1 MEQAEPLDA
10 ELVTFAAERATLDE
24 QAMGLMARIAE
35 DEVTIDA
42 ELADVV
48 AKRAEAVDGIPAE
61 LLHEYESLR
70 ARSAASASPGSPAI
84 AARVATSRCRP
95 STSIAS
101 VVRRTTSSRTAP
113 SATACWF
120 ADLFFWF
127 VGVGWLLVVAVF
139 QSPALDYR
147 LVMLGTVVPL
157 ADAVTGGPWVL
168 HTLLASVALL
178 AIVMLATQRRR
189 LVRRRWL
196 GLPIGM
202 FIHLVLDGA
211 WANTHVFW
219 WPAFGVV
226 RSRPIA
232 RARPGRLSVVMEL
245 VGVAA
250 LLYAWNRFGL
260 RDPAARDRFLRTGQ
274 LPR

>member
-1 MEQAEPLDA
+1 M
-10 ELVTFAAERATLDE
+10 
-24 QAMGLMARIAE
+24 
-35 DEVTIDA
+35 
-42 ELADVV
+42 
-48 AKRAEAVDGIPAE
+48 
-61 LLHEYESLR
+61 
-70 ARSAASASPGSPAI
+70 
-84 AARVATSRCRP
+84 
-95 STSIAS
+95 
-101 VVRRTTSSRTAP
+101 
-113 SATACWF
+113 
-120 ADLFFWF
+120 FFWF
-127 VGVGWLLVVAVF
+127 IGVGWLLVVAVF

-147 LVMLGTVVPL
+147 LVMLGTVLPL

-219 WPAFGVV
+219 WPAFGVSFGHD
-226 RSRPIA
+226 RLPELDR
-232 RARPGRLSVVMEL
+232 GGLSVVMEL

-250 LLYAWNRFGL
+250 LLYAWSRFDL

>member
-1 MEQAEPLDA
+1 
-10 ELVTFAAERATLDE
+10 
-24 QAMGLMARIAE
+24 
-35 DEVTIDA
+35 
-42 ELADVV
+42 
-48 AKRAEAVDGIPAE
+48 
-61 LLHEYESLR
+61 
-70 ARSAASASPGSPAI
+70 
-84 AARVATSRCRP
+84 
-95 STSIAS
+95 
-101 VVRRTTSSRTAP
+101 
-113 SATACWF
+113 
-120 ADLFFWF
+120 LFFWF
-127 VGVGWLLVVAVF
+127 AGVGWLLVVAVF

-178 AIVMLATQRRR
+178 VIVMLATQRRR

-211 WANTHVFW
+211 WTNTHVFW
-219 WPAFGVV
+219 WPGFG
-226 RSRPIA
+226 SSF
-232 RARPGRLSVVMEL
+232 GHDRLPELDRGALSFAMEL

-250 LLYAWNRFGL
+250 LVYAWNRFGL
-260 RDPAARDRFLRTGQ
+260 RAPEARERFLRTGQ

>member
-1 MEQAEPLDA
+1 
-10 ELVTFAAERATLDE
+10 
-24 QAMGLMARIAE
+24 
-35 DEVTIDA
+35 
-42 ELADVV
+42 
-48 AKRAEAVDGIPAE
+48 
-61 LLHEYESLR
+61 
-70 ARSAASASPGSPAI
+70 
-84 AARVATSRCRP
+84 
-95 STSIAS
+95 
-101 VVRRTTSSRTAP
+101 
-113 SATACWF
+113 
-120 ADLFFWF
+120 LFFWF
-127 VGVGWLLVVAVF
+127 IGVGWLLVVAVF

-157 ADAVTGGPWVL
+157 ADALTGGPWVM

-211 WANTHVFW
+211 WTNTHVFW
-219 WPAFGVV
+219 WPAFGASFGHE
-226 RSRPIA
+226 RLPELDR
-232 RARPGRLSVVMEL
+232 GGLSVVMEF

-250 LLYAWNRFGL
+250 LLYAWNRFDL
-260 RDPAARDRFLRTGQ
+260 RVPAVRDRFLRTGQ